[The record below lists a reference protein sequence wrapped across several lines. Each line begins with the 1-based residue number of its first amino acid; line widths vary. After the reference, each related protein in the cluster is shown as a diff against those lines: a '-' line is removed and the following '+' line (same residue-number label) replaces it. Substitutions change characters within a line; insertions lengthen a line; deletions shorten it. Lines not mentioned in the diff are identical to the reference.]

1 MSDRYGRVL
10 ASIAALLV
18 AGGLVSLHTA
28 VALHQG
34 LVAGALLATVFI
46 YDALFRNPPVS
57 PTDPTAVV
65 AVLLWHA
72 ILGWLLLVGFF

>member
-1 MSDRYGRVL
+1 MSNRYGRVL
-10 ASIAALLV
+10 ALIAALLV

-34 LVAGALLATVFI
+34 LVGGALIATVLI

-57 PTDPTAVV
+57 PTDPAVLV
-65 AVLLWHA
+65 AVLLWHI
-72 ILGWLLLVGFF
+72 ILAWLLLVGFF